1 MICSYDFNRKAQ
13 RLFPNLIKQGFK
25 IHCQEYLI
33 KDGENYLPYKPGS
46 YPVEHDDFVRAE
58 DFKNKIFNYY
68 VPDER
73 KKVQYTP
80 IGKASNQ
87 MQFRPLSLLEKDDLN
102 NLTYQFSISHVC
114 FEKDSLGLKYNLHE
128 DPIYKM
134 TTNDLLKQ
142 IYDIRIEEEHNYGLK
157 RSIANRKKYS
167 TNNLILS
174 CNQIVIPDRN
184 FLADSDLH
192 SISFDYKIQGEIEQ
206 VRSIGRM
213 TYENK
218 SYVLEN
224 RQSLLV
230 YDIKQD
236 RYLRFE
242 AEDGIFYSYK
252 ENNKL
257 KIRCI
262 FTTKSSHTSNVSITE
277 YRKSEKNEYNL

>member
-1 MICSYDFNRKAQ
+1 
-13 RLFPNLIKQGFK
+13 
-25 IHCQEYLI
+25 
-33 KDGENYLPYKPGS
+33 
-46 YPVEHDDFVRAE
+46 
-58 DFKNKIFNYY
+58 
-68 VPDER
+68 
-73 KKVQYTP
+73 
-80 IGKASNQ
+80 
-87 MQFRPLSLLEKDDLN
+87 
-102 NLTYQFSISHVC
+102 
-114 FEKDSLGLKYNLHE
+114 
-128 DPIYKM
+128 
-134 TTNDLLKQ
+134 
-142 IYDIRIEEEHNYGLK
+142 
-157 RSIANRKKYS
+157 
-167 TNNLILS
+167 
-174 CNQIVIPDRN
+174 
-184 FLADSDLH
+184 
-192 SISFDYKIQGEIEQ
+192 
-206 VRSIGRM
+206 M